1 MSQVAMQDEVGM
13 NNEERF
19 YDDATIYFGSGAL
32 LSTAHSRGTTNIL
45 LIHPTYTKSNQ
56 NGTCRPA
63 CMRGSTVILHS
74 LNHLAFS
81 ILWPVSYH
89 EAHSGVR

>member
-1 MSQVAMQDEVGM
+1 M

-32 LSTAHSRGTTNIL
+32 LSTAHSSGTTNIL

-63 CMRGSTVILHS
+63 CMRGSAVLSTMLQF
-74 LNHLAFS
+74 LNHFCVFNYMAMTS
-81 ILWPVSYH
+81 
-89 EAHSGVR
+89 AHSGGSV